1 MRRRWTALLLAVLT
15 GATTILALSAPE
27 EARASTSGW
36 AGIVLGAPCV
46 PIDPDTDSPELVR
59 AARGIPPGS
68 SAYES
73 ATYYAIDREIRSG
86 HVTGAPA
93 LTPLGHRV
101 SQDSP

>member
-46 PIDPDTDSPELVR
+46 PIDPDTGSP
-59 AARGIPPGS
+59 
-68 SAYES
+68 
-73 ATYYAIDREIRSG
+73 
-86 HVTGAPA
+86 
-93 LTPLGHRV
+93 
-101 SQDSP
+101 